1 MLDVPYKAPPP
12 ETVHGIT
19 LQAQSASLE
28 GRVFHVQQTA
38 VSGTS
43 AVLEEEAEAKVQYV
57 QQTSLTESKVIQVQA
72 PTSTGS
78 KVFHVQVPM
87 AVEAK
92 VFEAAD
98 IVHTLSKV

>member
-1 MLDVPYKAPPP
+1 MA
-12 ETVHGIT
+12 
-19 LQAQSASLE
+19 A
-28 GRVFHVQQTA
+28 
-38 VSGTS
+38 TS
-43 AVLEEEAEAKVQYV
+43 TVLEEPVESKVQFV
-57 QQTSLTESKVIQVQA
+57 QPTTLTESTKVIHVQA

>member
-1 MLDVPYKAPPP
+1 MA
-12 ETVHGIT
+12 
-19 LQAQSASLE
+19 
-28 GRVFHVQQTA
+28 
-38 VSGTS
+38 GTS
-43 AVLEEEAEAKVQYV
+43 AVLEEPVESKVQYV
-57 QQTSLTESKVIQVQA
+57 QPTPLPESTKVIRVQA